1 MDQTKTKYWYTKKQM
16 KLTFKKTNK
25 QNELD
30 ELFTPED
37 QRLMKKVMGM
47 YLAFLMSIIISV
59 GLVAAAVIYFA
70 VQCIKGAI

>member
-1 MDQTKTKYWYTKKQM
+1 M
-16 KLTFKKTNK
+16 KLTFKKTNI

-30 ELFTPED
+30 EFFTPED
-37 QRLMKKVMGM
+37 QRLIKKLMGM
-47 YLAFLMSIIISV
+47 YLAFIVSIIISV

>member
-1 MDQTKTKYWYTKKQM
+1 M

-30 ELFTPED
+30 KILTPEEKGM
-37 QRLMKKVMGM
+37 LMKLMGM
-47 YLAFLMSIIISV
+47 YFVFFWGIIISI

-70 VQCIKGAI
+70 VQCIKGF

>member
-1 MDQTKTKYWYTKKQM
+1 M

-30 ELFTPED
+30 EILTPEEKSMI
-37 QRLMKKVMGM
+37 MKLMGM
-47 YLAFLMSIIISV
+47 YFVFFWGIIISI

-70 VQCIKGAI
+70 VQCIKGF